1 MLVYKPPPG
10 EGSLQNLYGA
20 QTIYHSKSLCYK
32 SPPREGHLSRTGHIG
47 GTYKPDYTVV
57 IKAPGQS
64 EDLAQRSST
73 QAVEVVNRAIR
84 GSDVIAARRLPSGD
98 TILTFE
104 RKSEEYTKDT
114 AWVQA
119 TFGPSAQVKPREFT
133 VIAKGLLAQRL
144 QAIHDP

>member
-1 MLVYKPPPG
+1 MAAVG
-10 EGSLQNLYGA
+10 
-20 QTIYHSKSLCYK
+20 
-32 SPPREGHLSRTGHIG
+32 GHIG
-47 GTYKPDYTVV
+47 SRGAEAPRIVVPERRTREVV

-73 QAVEVVNRAIR
+73 QVVEVVNRAIR

-104 RKSEEYTKDT
+104 RKAEEYTKDT